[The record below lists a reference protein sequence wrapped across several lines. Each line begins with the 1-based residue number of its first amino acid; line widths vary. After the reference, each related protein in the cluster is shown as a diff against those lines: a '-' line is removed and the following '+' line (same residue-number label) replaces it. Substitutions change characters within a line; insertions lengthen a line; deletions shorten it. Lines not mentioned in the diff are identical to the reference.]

1 MLGYACR
8 KTREALL
15 TLLSV
20 PRSQFLYGH
29 GAISKAGYADIVS
42 ACGDPAKGPN
52 AWGGSPDPPDGTA
65 AYRSEECEAARQ
77 KANGNVGSF
86 EVRARASG
94 SFGGLDASYPEG
106 PSLRV
111 EACAC

>member
-1 MLGYACR
+1 MYACVFQN
-8 KTREALL
+8 EALL

-20 PRSQFLYGH
+20 SRSQFLYGH

-86 EVRARASG
+86 EVRDPALRSCYWSG
-94 SFGGLDASYPEG
+94 RVLSGL
-106 PSLRV
+106 LHVRV

>member
-1 MLGYACR
+1 MYACVFQN
-8 KTREALL
+8 EALL

-20 PRSQFLYGH
+20 SRSQFLYGH

-86 EVRARASG
+86 EVRARAG
-94 SFGGLDASYPEG
+94 SFGGLDILVITTSRG
-106 PSLRV
+106 L
-111 EACAC
+111 

>member
-1 MLGYACR
+1 MACLGMPACP
-8 KTREALL
+8 KTRGSADP
-15 TLLSV
+15 LSV
-20 PRSQFLYGH
+20 SRSQFLYGH

-86 EVRARASG
+86 EVRARAG
-94 SFGGLDASYPEG
+94 SLGGLDILVTTSRG
-106 PSLRV
+106 L
-111 EACAC
+111 

>member
-1 MLGYACR
+1 MNVRAIAMIAVV
-8 KTREALL
+8 AL
-15 TLLSV
+15 TCWLSINL
-20 PRSQFLYGH
+20 SEHHEGDNSKAFEFLYGH
-29 GAISKAGYADIVS
+29 VAISKAGYADIVS

-86 EVRARASG
+86 EVRARARILWRSG
-94 SFGGLDASYPEG
+94 RILS
-106 PSLRV
+106 
-111 EACAC
+111 